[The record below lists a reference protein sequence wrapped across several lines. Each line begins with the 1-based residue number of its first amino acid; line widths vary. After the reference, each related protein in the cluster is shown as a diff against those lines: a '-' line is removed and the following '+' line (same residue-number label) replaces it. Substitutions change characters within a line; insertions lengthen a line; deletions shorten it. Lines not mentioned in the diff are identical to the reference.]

1 MKMPIIFYHRL
12 FHDINDHEKYSI
24 DQTEFERHL
33 HYLSENGFQTISL
46 EEMFAP
52 SQQTSNSTKKIVITF
67 DDGSDSDYLVAF
79 PLLKKYGFVATFFI
93 TVNWIGTK
101 GYVTWPN
108 LIEMASCGMSIQ
120 SHGMTHA
127 FLSDLN
133 DDMMLSELIG
143 SKNMLAK
150 KLNMSV
156 DFISLPGGACSSR
169 VLKMAEH
176 ANYKGVC
183 TSKPG
188 LEVYPVEK
196 RGCAVLNRFLITR
209 QTRFE
214 DFSSIIHGAKLKVML
229 SGFKYHITSNLRK
242 IIGNRTYYMIWSK
255 LLKNT

>member
-1 MKMPIIFYHRL
+1 MKIPIIFYHRL
-12 FHDINDHEKYSI
+12 FHDINNHEKYSI
-24 DQTEFERHL
+24 DKIEFERHL

-46 EEMFAP
+46 EDMFAP
-52 SQQTSNSTKKIVITF
+52 SQPNDSTKKIIISF
-67 DDGSDSDYLVAF
+67 DDGSDSDYSVAF

-93 TVNWIGTK
+93 TVSWIGTK

-108 LIEMASCGMSIQ
+108 LKEMASCGMSIQ

-133 DDMMLSELIG
+133 DDTMYSELNE
-143 SKNMLAK
+143 SKNMLAE
-150 KLNMSV
+150 KLNVSV

-169 VLKMAEH
+169 VIKMAEH

-188 LEVYPVEK
+188 LEAYPAEDT
-196 RGCAVLNRFLITR
+196 GCTVLNRFLITR

-214 DFSSIIHGAKLKVML
+214 DFGAIVLGAKQKVIFSNL
-229 SGFKYHITSNLRK
+229 KYHVTSNLRK
-242 IIGNRTYYMIWSK
+242 MIGNRTYYMIWSK
-255 LLKNT
+255 FFKNTG